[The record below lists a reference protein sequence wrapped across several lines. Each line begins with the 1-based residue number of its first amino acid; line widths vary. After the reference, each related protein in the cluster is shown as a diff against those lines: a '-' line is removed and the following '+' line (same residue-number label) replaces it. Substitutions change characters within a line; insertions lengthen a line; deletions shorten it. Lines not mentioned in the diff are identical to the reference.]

1 MTTETP
7 QNSSAALLV
16 RADGQ
21 LLLVRH
27 RSDDAPFAG
36 LWSLPMEAVGE
47 EEVAEETLERVL
59 RDRLHV
65 GSGAS
70 EFAETLSV
78 AGAGGARYIV
88 NVFTC
93 TGWGGE
99 PRFSDRQYEDA
110 GWVHPA
116 RCRQLELV
124 PELRSWLLRS
134 FDSTAPA
141 ADPAALTAALEE
153 ARDALLAAY
162 DAVPEHGREQRLL
175 GERSPLDL
183 LAQAASAE
191 AYYAAESRRL
201 LESPG
206 HSWRPFNEAQ
216 WEDDRRMRPPEA
228 EAEVRARLDRV
239 REATLSWLRPLTDE
253 QLAAYGNHP
262 QRGAVTVGDRIGK
275 IARCDREHVTRLE
288 QMLGA
293 TQVRPGPDGGAI
305 GEQDVAA
312 DR

>member
-1 MTTETP
+1 M
-7 QNSSAALLV
+7 
-16 RADGQ
+16 
-21 LLLVRH
+21 LLVRH
-27 RSDDAPFAG
+27 RSDDSQFAG

-47 EEVAEETLERVL
+47 EEVAEEALERVL

-65 GSGAS
+65 GPGAS

-78 AGAGGARYIV
+78 GGAGDARYIV

-99 PRFSDRQYEDA
+99 PRFSERHYEDA
-110 GWVHPA
+110 AWVHPA
-116 RCRQLELV
+116 RCRELELV
-124 PELRSWLLRS
+124 PELRSWLLRA
-134 FDSTAPA
+134 FDNTAPA
-141 ADPAALTAALEE
+141 ADPASLTAALEE

-162 DAVPEHGREQRLL
+162 DAIPQQSREQPLL

-183 LAQAASAE
+183 LAQAASSE

-201 LESPG
+201 LETPG
-206 HSWRPFNEAQ
+206 HSWQPFNEAQ
-216 WEDDRRMRPPEA
+216 WEDDRSMRPPEA

-239 REATLSWLRPLTDE
+239 REATLSWLPTLTGK

-262 QRGAVTVGDRIGK
+262 QRGAVTVGDRIEK

-293 TQVRPGPDGGAI
+293 TRARPGPDGGAI